1 MSMEIG
7 THRVTGVRLRGFR
20 GMSENGRMVYW
31 VNMEIATEGDPH
43 KDRLTIY
50 SYTPTITL
58 TTLGL
63 TLKDGVLTIGED
75 V

>member
-7 THRVTGVRLRGFR
+7 AHRVTGVRLRGFR
-20 GMSENGRMVYW
+20 GVSENGRTVYW
-31 VNMEIATEGDPH
+31 VNMEIATEGNH
-43 KDRLTIY
+43 HQDRFTIY
-50 SYTPTITL
+50 SDTPTIDL

-63 TLKDGVLTIGED
+63 TVEDGALRIGAD